1 MAGILGSSTP
11 AGKFVDPK
19 AQILYG
25 KGNNKYTPEQIKQ
38 WITVPGGRTPDEIFN
53 AALGGGISADQIVG
67 AMKGTPGYDK
77 ENLDKHIAG
86 KGVSME
92 REPNG
97 MLYEP
102 TPTRDVTYNPI
113 TVGSNETV
121 QGQLKGILENKD
133 SPLMQQAQTFGNS
146 YANKRGLLNSSI
158 GASAA
163 ESSMIS
169 AATPIAQQDAST
181 YYDAKK
187 TNSAQGLQAQMFNS
201 DLSARTSMFD
211 KGTAKDLTIT
221 QMNNDLQ
228 RSIATMDSDNKLAI
242 ANIQAMASDSG
253 IMGDLGKS
261 LMNLYQQT
269 AADPNIKPDQK
280 TEIFNNLRSQF
291 ENLSTLLPSFQKAGK
306 NLNFNIP
313 SSSGNAASGS
323 QSGTGASGGGSNQQT
338 NQVARTIPSPA
349 GDLISTNY
357 RLSPK
362 EITKV
367 TQYNTK
373 FGSSIDINDV
383 VPTEL
388 VEERKRLNP
397 SENIEKY
404 FFPVPLPGSR
414 VTMDYFYI
422 YKDAVS
428 KYQ

>member
-169 AATPIAQQDAST
+169 AATPVAQQDAST

-187 TNSAQGLQAQMFNS
+187 TNSSQGLQAQMFNS

-269 AADPNIKPDQK
+269 AADPNIKPEQK
-280 TEIFNNLRSQF
+280 TEIFNNLRTQF
-291 ENLSTLLPSFQKAGK
+291 ENLSALLPSFQKAGS

-313 SSSGNAASGS
+313 SAPNGSGANASGTNNS
-323 QSGTGASGGGSNQQT
+323 TSGGQNS
-338 NQVARTIPSPA
+338 VPVRKIPSPA
-349 GDLISTNY
+349 GELISTNY

>member
-1 MAGILGSSTP
+1 MAGILGSNAP
-11 AGKFVDPK
+11 LGKYVDPK

-25 KGNNKYTPEQIKQ
+25 SGNNKYTPEQIRQ
-38 WITVPGGRTPDEIFN
+38 YVQTPGRTPDDVFN
-53 AALGGGISADQIVG
+53 AALGGGINRDQLVN
-67 AMKGTPGYDK
+67 AMKGVDGYNADVIDK
-77 ENLDKHIAG
+77 YIAG
-86 KGVSME
+86 KGVKLD
-92 REPNG
+92 REPTG
-97 MLYEP
+97 ILYQP
-102 TPTRDVTYNPI
+102 TEVKGVTASPI
-113 TVGSNETV
+113 TVGANETV
-121 QGQLKGILENKD
+121 QGQLKGILENSN
-133 SPLMQQAQTFGNS
+133 SPLMQQAQTMGNS
-146 YANKRGLLNSSI
+146 YSNKRGMLNSSI

-163 ESSMIS
+163 ESAMIS

-187 TNSAQGLQAQMFNS
+187 TNSAQSLQAGMFNS
-201 DLSARTSMFD
+201 DLNARTSMFD
-211 KGTAKDLTIT
+211 KGVAKDLTIN
-221 QMNNDLQ
+221 QSNNDLQ
-228 RSIATMDSDNKLAI
+228 KTIATMDSDNKLAI

-269 AADPNIKPDQK
+269 AADPNIKPEQK
-280 TEIFNNLRSQF
+280 TEIFNNLRTQF

-313 SSSGNAASGS
+313 VSPENTANNSNGSSGPSGQKNSQAAR
-323 QSGTGASGGGSNQQT
+323 
-338 NQVARTIPSPA
+338 VIPSRA
-349 GDLISTNY
+349 GDLISTDY
-357 RLSPK
+357 RLNPQ
-362 EITKV
+362 EISKIKF
-367 TQYNTK
+367 YNQK
-373 FGSSIDINDV
+373 FGSNIDLSDV

-397 SENIEKY
+397 SENINKY

>member
-1 MAGILGSSTP
+1 MAGILGSNAP
-11 AGKFVDPK
+11 LGKYVDPK

-25 KGNNKYTPEQIKQ
+25 TGNNKYTPEQIRQ
-38 WITVPGGRTPDEIFN
+38 YVQTPGRTPDDVFN
-53 AALGGGISADQIVG
+53 AALGGGINRDQLVN
-67 AMKGTPGYDK
+67 AMKGVDGYNADVIDK
-77 ENLDKHIAG
+77 YIAG
-86 KGVSME
+86 KGVKLD
-92 REPNG
+92 REPTG
-97 MLYEP
+97 ILYQP
-102 TPTRDVTYNPI
+102 TEVKGVTASPI
-113 TVGSNETV
+113 TVGVNETV
-121 QGQLKGILENKD
+121 QGQLKGILEDKN
-133 SPLMQQAQTFGNS
+133 SPLMQQAQTMGNS
-146 YANKRGLLNSSI
+146 YSNKRGMLNSSI

-163 ESSMIS
+163 EGAMIN

-187 TNSAQGLQAQMFNS
+187 TNSAQSLQAGMFNS
-201 DLSARTSMFD
+201 DLNARTSMFD
-211 KGTAKDLTIT
+211 KGVAKDLTIN
-221 QMNNDLQ
+221 QSNNDLQ
-228 RSIATMDSDNKLAI
+228 KTIATMDSDNKLAI

-269 AADPNIKPDQK
+269 AADPNIKPEQK
-280 TEIFNNLRSQF
+280 TEIFNNLRTQF

-313 SSSGNAASGS
+313 SSADNAASGS
-323 QSGTGASGGGSNQQT
+323 QPGTGASGGGSNQQA

>member
-1 MAGILGSSTP
+1 MAGILGSSMP

-77 ENLDKHIAG
+77 ENIDKHIAG
-86 KGVSME
+86 KGVSLE
-92 REPNG
+92 REPTG
-97 MLYEP
+97 MLYDS
-102 TPTRDVTYNPI
+102 TPTRDVAFNPI
-113 TVGSNETV
+113 SVGSNETV
-121 QGQLKGILENKD
+121 QGQLKGILENKN

-146 YANKRGLLNSSI
+146 YANKRGMLNSSI

-163 ESSMIS
+163 ESSMIG
-169 AATPIAQQDAST
+169 AATPVAQQDAST

-187 TNSAQGLQAQMFNS
+187 TNSVQDLQAQMFNS

-291 ENLSTLLPSFQKAGK
+291 ENLSTLLPSFQRAGS

-313 SSSGNAASGS
+313 SAPNGSGANASGTNNS
-323 QSGTGASGGGSNQQT
+323 TSGGQNS
-338 NQVARTIPSPA
+338 VPVRKIPSPA
-349 GDLISTNY
+349 GELISTNY

>member
-1 MAGILGSSTP
+1 MAGILGSNAP
-11 AGKFVDPK
+11 LGKYVDPK

-25 KGNNKYTPEQIKQ
+25 SGNNKYTPEQIRQ
-38 WITVPGGRTPDEIFN
+38 YVQTPGRTPDDVFN
-53 AALGGGISADQIVG
+53 AALGGGINRDQLVN
-67 AMKGTPGYDK
+67 AMKGVDGYNADVIDK
-77 ENLDKHIAG
+77 YIAG
-86 KGVSME
+86 KGVKLD
-92 REPNG
+92 REPTG
-97 MLYEP
+97 ILYQP
-102 TPTRDVTYNPI
+102 TEVKGVTASPI
-113 TVGSNETV
+113 TVGANETV
-121 QGQLKGILENKD
+121 QGQLKGILEDKN
-133 SPLMQQAQTFGNS
+133 SPLMQQAQTMGNS
-146 YANKRGLLNSSI
+146 YSNKRGMLNSSI

-163 ESSMIS
+163 EGAMIN

-187 TNSAQGLQAQMFNS
+187 TNSAQSLQAGMFNS
-201 DLSARTSMFD
+201 DLNARTSMFD
-211 KGTAKDLTIT
+211 KGVAKDLTIN
-221 QMNNDLQ
+221 QSNNDLQ
-228 RSIATMDSDNKLAI
+228 KTIATMDSDNKLAI

-269 AADPNIKPDQK
+269 AADPNIKPEQK
-280 TEIFNNLRSQF
+280 TEIFNNLRTQF

-313 SSSGNAASGS
+313 VSPENTANNFNGSTSGPSGQKNSQAAR
-323 QSGTGASGGGSNQQT
+323 
-338 NQVARTIPSPA
+338 VIPSRA
-349 GDLISTNY
+349 GDLISTDY
-357 RLSPK
+357 RLNPQ
-362 EITKV
+362 EISKIKF
-367 TQYNTK
+367 YNQK
-373 FGSSIDINDV
+373 FGSNIDLSDV

-397 SENIEKY
+397 GQNINEY

>member
-1 MAGILGSSTP
+1 MAGILGSNAP
-11 AGKFVDPK
+11 LGKYVDPK

-25 KGNNKYTPEQIKQ
+25 SGNNKYTPEQIRQ
-38 WITVPGGRTPDEIFN
+38 YVQTPGRTPDDVFN
-53 AALGGGISADQIVG
+53 AALGGGINRDQLVN
-67 AMKGTPGYDK
+67 AMKGVDGYNADVIDK
-77 ENLDKHIAG
+77 YIAG
-86 KGVSME
+86 KGVKLD
-92 REPNG
+92 REPTG
-97 MLYEP
+97 ILYQP
-102 TPTRDVTYNPI
+102 TEVKGVTASPI
-113 TVGSNETV
+113 TVGVNETV
-121 QGQLKGILENKD
+121 QGQLKGILEDKN
-133 SPLMQQAQTFGNS
+133 SPLMQQAQTMGNS
-146 YANKRGLLNSSI
+146 YSNKRGMLNSSI

-163 ESSMIS
+163 EGAMIN

-187 TNSAQGLQAQMFNS
+187 TNSAQSLQAGMFNS
-201 DLSARTSMFD
+201 DLNARTSMFD
-211 KGTAKDLTIT
+211 KGVAKDLTIN
-221 QMNNDLQ
+221 QSNNDLQ
-228 RSIATMDSDNKLAI
+228 KTIATMDSDNKLAI

-269 AADPNIKPDQK
+269 AADPNIKPEQK
-280 TEIFNNLRSQF
+280 TEIFNNLRTQF

-323 QSGTGASGGGSNQQT
+323 QPGTGASGGGSNQQA

>member
-1 MAGILGSSTP
+1 MAGILGSNAP
-11 AGKFVDPK
+11 LGKYVDPK

-25 KGNNKYTPEQIKQ
+25 SGNNKYTPEQIRQ
-38 WITVPGGRTPDEIFN
+38 YVQTPGRTPDDVFN
-53 AALGGGISADQIVG
+53 AALGGGINRDQLVN
-67 AMKGTPGYDK
+67 AMKGVDGYNADVIDK
-77 ENLDKHIAG
+77 YIAG
-86 KGVSME
+86 KGVKLD
-92 REPNG
+92 REPTG
-97 MLYEP
+97 ILYQP
-102 TPTRDVTYNPI
+102 TEVKGVTASPI
-113 TVGSNETV
+113 TVGANETV
-121 QGQLKGILENKD
+121 QGQLKGILENSN
-133 SPLMQQAQTFGNS
+133 SPLMQQAQTMGNS
-146 YANKRGLLNSSI
+146 YSNKRGMLNSSI

-163 ESSMIS
+163 ESAMIS

-187 TNSAQGLQAQMFNS
+187 TNSAQSLQAGMFNS
-201 DLSARTSMFD
+201 DLNARTSMFD
-211 KGTAKDLTIT
+211 KGVAKDLTIN
-221 QMNNDLQ
+221 QSNNDLQ
-228 RSIATMDSDNKLAI
+228 KTIATMDSDNKLAI

-269 AADPNIKPDQK
+269 AADPNIKPEQK
-280 TEIFNNLRSQF
+280 TEIFNNLRTQF

-313 SSSGNAASGS
+313 VSPENTANNSNGSSGPSGQKNSQAAR
-323 QSGTGASGGGSNQQT
+323 
-338 NQVARTIPSPA
+338 VIPSAA
-349 GDLISTNY
+349 GDLISTDY
-357 RLSPK
+357 RLNPQ
-362 EITKV
+362 EISKIKF
-367 TQYNTK
+367 YNQK
-373 FGSSIDINDV
+373 FGSNIDLSDV

-397 SENIEKY
+397 GQNINEY

>member
-1 MAGILGSSTP
+1 MAGILGSNAP
-11 AGKFVDPK
+11 LGKYVDPK

-25 KGNNKYTPEQIKQ
+25 TGNNKYTPEQIRQ
-38 WITVPGGRTPDEIFN
+38 YVQTPGRTPDDVFN
-53 AALGGGISADQIVG
+53 AALGGGINRDQLVN
-67 AMKGTPGYDK
+67 AMKGVDGYNADVIDK
-77 ENLDKHIAG
+77 YIAG
-86 KGVSME
+86 KGVKLD
-92 REPNG
+92 REPTG
-97 MLYEP
+97 ILYQP
-102 TPTRDVTYNPI
+102 TEVKGVTASPI
-113 TVGSNETV
+113 TVGVNETV
-121 QGQLKGILENKD
+121 QGQLKGILEDKN
-133 SPLMQQAQTFGNS
+133 SPLMQQAQTTGNS
-146 YANKRGLLNSSI
+146 YSNKRGMLNSSI

-163 ESSMIS
+163 EGAMIN

-211 KGTAKDLTIT
+211 KGTAKDLTVT

-253 IMGDLGKS
+253 IVGDLGKS

-269 AADPNIKPDQK
+269 AADPNIKPEQK
-280 TEIFNNLRSQF
+280 TEIFNNLRTQF
-291 ENLSTLLPSFQKAGK
+291 ENLSALLPSFQKAGS

-313 SSSGNAASGS
+313 SAPNGSGANASGTNNS
-323 QSGTGASGGGSNQQT
+323 TSGGQNS
-338 NQVARTIPSPA
+338 VPVRKIPSPA
-349 GDLISTNY
+349 GELISTNY

>member
-1 MAGILGSSTP
+1 MAGILGSNAP
-11 AGKFVDPK
+11 LGKYVDPK

-25 KGNNKYTPEQIKQ
+25 TGNNKYTPEQIRQ
-38 WITVPGGRTPDEIFN
+38 YVQTPGRTPDDVFN
-53 AALGGGISADQIVG
+53 AALGGGINRDQLVN
-67 AMKGTPGYDK
+67 AMKGVDGYNADVIDK
-77 ENLDKHIAG
+77 YIAG
-86 KGVSME
+86 KGVKLD
-92 REPNG
+92 REPTG
-97 MLYEP
+97 ILYQP
-102 TPTRDVTYNPI
+102 TEVKGVTASPI
-113 TVGSNETV
+113 TVGVNETV
-121 QGQLKGILENKD
+121 QGQLKGILEDKN
-133 SPLMQQAQTFGNS
+133 SPLMQQAQTMGNS
-146 YANKRGLLNSSI
+146 YSNKRGMLNSSI

-163 ESSMIS
+163 EGAMIN

-187 TNSAQGLQAQMFNS
+187 PNSAQSLQAGMFNS
-201 DLSARTSMFD
+201 DLNARTSMFD
-211 KGTAKDLTIT
+211 KGVAKDLTIN
-221 QMNNDLQ
+221 QSNNDLQ
-228 RSIATMDSDNKLAI
+228 KTIATMDSDNKLAI

-269 AADPNIKPDQK
+269 AADPNIKPEQK
-280 TEIFNNLRSQF
+280 TEIFNNLRTQF

-313 SSSGNAASGS
+313 SSADNAASGS
-323 QSGTGASGGGSNQQT
+323 QPGTGASGGGSNQQA

>member
-1 MAGILGSSTP
+1 MAGILGSNAP
-11 AGKFVDPK
+11 LGKYVDPK

-25 KGNNKYTPEQIKQ
+25 SGNNKYTPEQIRQ
-38 WITVPGGRTPDEIFN
+38 YVQTPGRTPDDVFN
-53 AALGGGISADQIVG
+53 AALGGGINRDQLVN
-67 AMKGTPGYDK
+67 AMKGVDGYNADVIDK
-77 ENLDKHIAG
+77 YIAG
-86 KGVSME
+86 KGVKLD
-92 REPNG
+92 REPTG
-97 MLYEP
+97 ILYQP
-102 TPTRDVTYNPI
+102 TEVKGVTTSPI
-113 TVGSNETV
+113 TVGVNETV
-121 QGQLKGILENKD
+121 QGQLKGILEDKN
-133 SPLMQQAQTFGNS
+133 SPLMQQAQTMGNS
-146 YANKRGLLNSSI
+146 YSNKRGMLNSSI

-163 ESSMIS
+163 EGAMIN

-187 TNSAQGLQAQMFNS
+187 TNSAQSLQAGMFNS
-201 DLSARTSMFD
+201 DLNARTSMFD
-211 KGTAKDLTIT
+211 KGVAKDLTIN
-221 QMNNDLQ
+221 QSNNDLQ
-228 RSIATMDSDNKLAI
+228 KTIATMDSDNKLAI

-269 AADPNIKPDQK
+269 AADPNIKPEQK
-280 TEIFNNLRSQF
+280 TEIFNNLRTQF

-323 QSGTGASGGGSNQQT
+323 QPGTGASGGGSNQQA

>member
-77 ENLDKHIAG
+77 ENIDKHIAG
-86 KGVSME
+86 KGVSLE
-92 REPNG
+92 REPTG
-97 MLYEP
+97 MLYDS
-102 TPTRDVTYNPI
+102 TPTRDVAFNPI
-113 TVGSNETV
+113 SVGSNETV
-121 QGQLKGILENKD
+121 QGQLKGILENKN

-146 YANKRGLLNSSI
+146 YANKRGMLDSSI

-163 ESSMIS
+163 ESSMIG
-169 AATPIAQQDAST
+169 AATPVAQQDAST

-187 TNSAQGLQAQMFNS
+187 TNSVQDLQAQMFNS

-291 ENLSTLLPSFQKAGK
+291 ENLSTLLPSFQRAGS

-313 SSSGNAASGS
+313 SAPNGSGANASGTNNS
-323 QSGTGASGGGSNQQT
+323 TSGGQNS
-338 NQVARTIPSPA
+338 VPVRKIPSPA
-349 GDLISTNY
+349 GELISTNY

>member
-1 MAGILGSSTP
+1 MAGILGSNAP
-11 AGKFVDPK
+11 LGKYVDPK

-25 KGNNKYTPEQIKQ
+25 SGNNKYTPEQIRQ
-38 WITVPGGRTPDEIFN
+38 YVQTPGRTPDDVFN
-53 AALGGGISADQIVG
+53 AALGGGINRDQLVN
-67 AMKGTPGYDK
+67 AMKGVDGYNADVIDK
-77 ENLDKHIAG
+77 YIAG
-86 KGVSME
+86 KGVKLD
-92 REPNG
+92 REPTG
-97 MLYEP
+97 ILYQP
-102 TPTRDVTYNPI
+102 TEVKGVTTSPI
-113 TVGSNETV
+113 TVGANETV
-121 QGQLKGILENKD
+121 QGQLKGILENSN
-133 SPLMQQAQTFGNS
+133 SPLMQQAQTMGNS
-146 YANKRGLLNSSI
+146 YSNKRGMLNSSI

-163 ESSMIS
+163 ESAMIS

-187 TNSAQGLQAQMFNS
+187 TNSAQSLQAGMFNS
-201 DLSARTSMFD
+201 DLNARTSMFD
-211 KGTAKDLTIT
+211 KGVAKDLTIN
-221 QMNNDLQ
+221 QSNNDLQ
-228 RSIATMDSDNKLAI
+228 KTIATMDSDNKLAI

-269 AADPNIKPDQK
+269 AADPNIKPEQK
-280 TEIFNNLRSQF
+280 TEIFNNLRTQF

-313 SSSGNAASGS
+313 VSPENTANNFNGSTSGPSGQKNSQAAR
-323 QSGTGASGGGSNQQT
+323 
-338 NQVARTIPSPA
+338 VIPSRA
-349 GDLISTNY
+349 GDLISTDY
-357 RLSPK
+357 RLNPQ
-362 EITKV
+362 EISKIKF
-367 TQYNTK
+367 YNQK
-373 FGSSIDINDV
+373 FGSNIDLSDV

-397 SENIEKY
+397 GQNINEY

>member
-77 ENLDKHIAG
+77 ENIDKHIAG
-86 KGVSME
+86 KGVSLE
-92 REPNG
+92 REPTG

-121 QGQLKGILENKD
+121 QGQLKGILENKN

-146 YANKRGLLNSSI
+146 YANKRGMLDSSI

-163 ESSMIS
+163 ESSMIN
-169 AATPIAQQDAST
+169 AATPVAQQDAST

-211 KGTAKDLTIT
+211 KGTAKDLTVT

-269 AADPNIKPDQK
+269 AADPNIKPEQK
-280 TEIFNNLRSQF
+280 TEIFNNLRTQF
-291 ENLSTLLPSFQKAGK
+291 ENLSALLPSFQKAGS

-313 SSSGNAASGS
+313 AAPSSSGTNS
-323 QSGTGASGGGSNQQT
+323 SGTNNGSSGGQNSEQE
-338 NQVARTIPSPA
+338 RKIPSRA
-349 GDLISTNY
+349 GELVSTDY

-362 EITKV
+362 EITTV
-367 TQYNTK
+367 RQYNTK
-373 FGSSIDINDV
+373 FGSNIDIGDV

-388 VEERKRLNP
+388 IDEVKRLNP
-397 SENIEKY
+397 SENISKY

>member
-53 AALGGGISADQIVG
+53 AALGGGISTDQIVG

-133 SPLMQQAQTFGNS
+133 SPLMQQAQTFGHS

-169 AATPIAQQDAST
+169 AATPVAQQDAST

-187 TNSAQGLQAQMFNS
+187 TNSSQGLQAQMFNS

-269 AADPNIKPDQK
+269 AADPNIKPEQK
-280 TEIFNNLRSQF
+280 TEIFNNLRTQF

-313 SSSGNAASGS
+313 VSPENTANNSNGSSGPSGQKNSQAAR
-323 QSGTGASGGGSNQQT
+323 
-338 NQVARTIPSPA
+338 VIPSRA
-349 GDLISTNY
+349 GDLISTDY
-357 RLSPK
+357 RLNPQ
-362 EITKV
+362 EISKIKF
-367 TQYNTK
+367 YNQK
-373 FGSSIDINDV
+373 FGSNIDLSDV

-397 SENIEKY
+397 GQNINEY
-404 FFPVPLPGSR
+404 FFPVPLPGSM
-414 VTMDYFYI
+414 VTNDYFYI

>member
-77 ENLDKHIAG
+77 ENIDKHIAG
-86 KGVSME
+86 KGVSLE
-92 REPNG
+92 REPTG
-97 MLYEP
+97 MLYDS
-102 TPTRDVTYNPI
+102 TPTRDVAFNPI
-113 TVGSNETV
+113 SVGSNETV
-121 QGQLKGILENKD
+121 QGQLKGILENKN

-146 YANKRGLLNSSI
+146 YANKRGMLDSSI

-163 ESSMIS
+163 ESSMIG
-169 AATPIAQQDAST
+169 AATPVAQQDAST

-187 TNSAQGLQAQMFNS
+187 TNSVQDLQAQMFNS

-291 ENLSTLLPSFQKAGK
+291 ENLSTLLPSFQRAGS

-313 SSSGNAASGS
+313 SAPNGSGANASGTNNS
-323 QSGTGASGGGSNQQT
+323 TSGGQNS
-338 NQVARTIPSPA
+338 VPVRKIPSPA
-349 GDLISTNY
+349 GELISTDY

-362 EITKV
+362 EITTV
-367 TQYNTK
+367 RQYNTK
-373 FGSSIDINDV
+373 FGANIDMNDV
-383 VPTEL
+383 VPAEL
-388 VEERKRLNP
+388 VAERKRLNP

-404 FFPVPLPGSR
+404 FFPVPLPGSL
-414 VTMDYFYI
+414 VTTDYFYI